1 MHAIRPMD
9 PNFPIQR
16 QVELDASPVVLVNLL
31 LLDKADEEAFLR
43 VWQDDANFMKR
54 QPGFIST
61 QLHRAVGDSPAY
73 LNYAVWESNAHFR
86 AAFMH
91 PEFRAKLSDYPSS
104 AVASPHLFGAA
115 LPDFHAFAPR
125 VLHGIG
131 ARLLLLMAL
140 VHAGAALYH
149 HFIRRDGLLRRMWF
163 GK

>member
-1 MHAIRPMD
+1 MD

-43 VWQDDANFMKR
+43 VWQDDANFM
-54 QPGFIST
+54 
-61 QLHRAVGDSPAY
+61 
-73 LNYAVWESNAHFR
+73 NAVWESNAHFR